1 MRIRLVFLFVAVVA
15 VVLAFEAVKAV
26 VAFAEA
32 VNVADMGS
40 LLVYYN

>member
-15 VVLAFEAVKAV
+15 VVLAFEVAV
-26 VAFAEA
+26 VFEE
-32 VNVADMGS
+32 VADMGS